1 MIMKKFDTALKAY
14 FIIISLIFAFIA
26 NAQVSVLMQ
35 HNNLRRTGW
44 NANETTLTQAN
55 VSGGNFG
62 KIFSRTVDDQIYAQP
77 LVVSNLNIN
86 GNNHNVVFV
95 ATVNNSLYA
104 FDAESDTANTPLWQV
119 NLTFPGYRA
128 VVNTDMT
135 GCNNYHDFSGKIG
148 IVGTP
153 AIDTVGKLLYVV
165 ARSVSVT
172 GTKTFVQYLHKIDL
186 LTGAEKPGSP
196 VFITATVN
204 GTGDGSVGGKITFDQ
219 QRQNQRPGLLLYK
232 GIVYIA
238 WASHCD
244 WSPYHGW
251 ILGYNAK
258 TLKLKYTY
266 ISTPNGGLGGI
277 WMSGQAPAVDD
288 KGFIYVSTGNGTVG
302 TAGNPN
308 DTINRGESIIKLSIA
323 SGKLKVT
330 DFFTPKDYVHMEE
343 NDLDYGVDGA
353 LLLPNTNLAVSG
365 SKQGLIYLTN
375 NDNMGGYTADNSS
388 ALQVMSVSPDSL
400 HVHGTPAYFKNFD
413 GQEYI
418 YSWAEQSLLNQI
430 PFNRSTNRFDT
441 ANTIKGTTKL
451 PTGMPGGFFA
461 VSSNGL
467 KKGTGILWA
476 THPIARDG
484 NPLIPGI
491 LQAFDPGNVTRE
503 LWNSQNN
510 PGRDSVGRFAKFV
523 CPTVANGKVY
533 IASFSGRLQVYG
545 ILPTGVAENNI
556 TKNTTGQS
564 NRENSFNVLPNPAR
578 KQVTIKYN
586 SDFSQHLR
594 ITLIN
599 NFGQQVY
606 QTTAGIVSGNN
617 TFTIEFPAL
626 LQAGIYILQVVNEQ
640 GIVNS
645 AKLEI
650 EVE

>member
-1 MIMKKFDTALKAY
+1 MKKFDTALKIY
-14 FIIISLIFAFIA
+14 FIIISLLFAFIA
-26 NAQVSVLMQ
+26 SAQVSVIMQ
-35 HNNLRRTGW
+35 HNDQKRTGW
-44 NANETTLTQAN
+44 NANETILTQAN

-86 GNNHNVVFV
+86 GQNHNVVFV
-95 ATVNNSLYA
+95 ATVNNSVYA

-119 NLTFPGYRA
+119 NLTLPGYRA
-128 VVNTDMT
+128 VQNTDMT
-135 GCNNYHDFSGKIG
+135 GCKNYRDFSGKIG

-153 AIDTVGKLLYVV
+153 AIDTVSKVLYVV
-165 ARSVSVT
+165 ARSFSAT
-172 GTKTFVQYLHKIDL
+172 GTKKFVQYLHVIDL
-186 LTGAEKPGSP
+186 ITGAEKPGSP
-196 VFITATVN
+196 VFITAKVN
-204 GTGDGSVGGKITFDQ
+204 GTGDGSVNGKITFNQ
-219 QRQNQRPGLLLYK
+219 QKENQRPGLLLYN
-232 GIVYIA
+232 GVVYIA

-251 ILGYNAK
+251 ILGYDVN

-266 ISTPNGGLGGI
+266 VSTPNGGLGGI

-288 KGFIYVSTGNGTVG
+288 NGFIYVSTGNGTVG

-308 DTINRGESIIKLSIA
+308 DTINRGESIIKLSTG
-323 SGKLKVT
+323 SGNLRVT
-330 DFFTPKDYVHMEE
+330 DFFTPNDYENMEA
-343 NDLDYGVDGA
+343 NDLDYGVDGV
-353 LLLPNTNLAVSG
+353 LLVPNTNLAVSG
-365 SKQGLIYLTN
+365 SKQGLMYLTN

-388 ALQVMSVSPDSL
+388 ALQVINVSKDSN
-400 HVHGTPAYFKNFD
+400 HIHGSPAYFKNFD

-418 YSWAEQSLLNQI
+418 YVWAAQGLLNQI
-430 PFNRSTNRFDT
+430 PFNSSAQRFDT
-441 ANTIKGTTKL
+441 ANTIKNTTKL
-451 PTGMPGGFFA
+451 PKGLPGGFFA

-467 KKGTGILWA
+467 TAGTGVLWA
-476 THPIARDG
+476 SHPIARDG

-491 LQAFDPGNVTRE
+491 LQAFDAGNVTRQ
-503 LWNSQNN
+503 LWNSQIN

-533 IASFSGRLQVYG
+533 IATFSGKLQVYG

-586 SDFSQHLR
+586 SGFSQHLR
-594 ITLIN
+594 IALIN
-599 NFGQQVY
+599 EFGQQVY

-617 TFTIEFPAL
+617 TFTIKFPASV
-626 LQAGIYILQVVNEQ
+626 QAGIYILQVVNEQ
-640 GIVNS
+640 GIANS

-650 EVE
+650 EGE